1 MVESEAKSM
10 PLTHIHYH
18 LLSWLGTGT
27 SIKNGGVR
35 LDILHIKDAWKQSL
49 SNLNLETGL

>member
-35 LDILHIKDAWKQSL
+35 LDILHIKDA
-49 SNLNLETGL
+49 